1 MSAQI
6 QTISAVN
13 QRATE
18 TLIRELGIVDTI
30 RFLSQFRVGC
40 GDYTAEREQ
49 LYRGLS
55 VKDIIND
62 IKTQREAG

>member
-1 MSAQI
+1 MTAQV
-6 QTISAVN
+6 QTISVVN

-30 RFLSQFRVGC
+30 RFLNQFRVGS
-40 GDYTAEREQ
+40 GNYTAEREQ
-49 LYRGLS
+49 LYRGVS
-55 VKDIIND
+55 VKDIIDD